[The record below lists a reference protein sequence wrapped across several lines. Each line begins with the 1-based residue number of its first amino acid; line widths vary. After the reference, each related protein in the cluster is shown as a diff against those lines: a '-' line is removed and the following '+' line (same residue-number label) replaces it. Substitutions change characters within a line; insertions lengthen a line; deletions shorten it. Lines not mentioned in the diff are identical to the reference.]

1 MKKKKDEIIDTLSVI
16 SNKWA
21 TPSNYFTVSF
31 EFSKYRDLYY
41 AKYYGKGGGGG
52 EWPLGGEM
60 KIISISNC

>member
-41 AKYYGKGGGGG
+41 AKYYSKGGGGG
-52 EWPLGGEM
+52 MATWGRNENNFN
-60 KIISISNC
+60 K